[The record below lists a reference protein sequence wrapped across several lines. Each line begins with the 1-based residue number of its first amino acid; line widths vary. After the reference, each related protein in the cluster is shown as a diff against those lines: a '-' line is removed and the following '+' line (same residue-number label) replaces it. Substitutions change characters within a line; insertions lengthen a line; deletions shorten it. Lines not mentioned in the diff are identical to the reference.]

1 VSVLVFSG
9 YRDIRGIKGNR
20 SNMDS
25 WPNKVVHAQEGVAAV
40 GRPDLLRLDRTQP
53 GQV

>member
-1 VSVLVFSG
+1 M
-9 YRDIRGIKGNR
+9 N
-20 SNMDS
+20 S
-25 WPNKVVHAQEGVAAV
+25 WPNKVVHVWEGVVTV